1 MVDIAA
7 ALLPVIGFLV
17 VLYTMDGFKLV
28 PIRSV
33 LIALAAG
40 AGAAVA
46 SLWLWNILGLSVQE
60 SRAGTYYDAPILEEA
75 LKASVLIALIALGR
89 VGFLVDAAIHGFAVG
104 AGFAL
109 VENTTYLRAVAAAP
123 LALWLV
129 RGLGTA
135 MLHGGTT
142 AIFAI
147 VSRAM
152 RDRFPR
158 RPILSFLPGLA
169 AAIAIHAGFNALP
182 LPPMILTALILL
194 VLPLLLLLT
203 FDRSERAIREWMGAG
218 MDLDVELL
226 QLVTSDSFTVT
237 RFGQYLR
244 ELSERFPAVVVADMY
259 CLLRLELEL
268 SVHARAMIMAR
279 DAGLELKGD
288 EDLDAS
294 LAEREYLHRSIG
306 RAGLLALRPLQVT
319 GHRDRWHRQL
329 LKQARRERS
338 SQRRN
343 GENEGERRV

>member
-1 MVDIAA
+1 MADIAA
-7 ALLPVIGFLV
+7 ALLPVVGFLI

-33 LIALAAG
+33 LATLAGGSCAAL
-40 AGAAVA
+40 V
-46 SLWLWNILGLSVQE
+46 SLWLWHVLGLDGQ
-60 SRAGTYYDAPILEEA
+60 AGNVATYYDAPLLEET
-75 LKASVLIALIALGR
+75 LKASVVIGLMARGR
-89 VGFLVDAAIHGFAVG
+89 VGFLVDAAVHGFSVG

-109 VENTTYLRAVAAAP
+109 VENITYLQVFGTAP

-142 AIFAI
+142 AIFGI

-158 RPILSFLPGLA
+158 HPVSAFLPGLA
-169 AAIAIHAGFNALP
+169 AAIVIHAGFNALP
-182 LPPMILTALILL
+182 FPPMILTALIMI
-194 VLPLLLLLT
+194 VLPLLLLFT

-218 MDLDVELL
+218 MDLDLEVL
-226 QLVTSDSFTVT
+226 QLVTSEHFTVT

-244 ELSERFPAVVVADMY
+244 ELSERFPGVIVADMY

-279 DAGLELKGD
+279 DAGVELKGD
-288 EDLDAS
+288 EDLEAI
-294 LAEREYLHRSIG
+294 LAEREHLHRSIG

-319 GHRDRWHRQL
+319 SHRDHWHREL
-329 LKQARRERS
+329 LKQSRTRRK
-338 SQRRN
+338 
-343 GENEGERRV
+343 

>member
-1 MVDIAA
+1 MASTAA
-7 ALLPVIGFLV
+7 ALLPVVGFLI
-17 VLYTMDGFKLV
+17 VLYAMDGFKLV

-33 LIALAAG
+33 LMTLAAG
-40 AGAAVA
+40 GCAALV
-46 SLWLWNILGLSVQE
+46 SLWLWNILGLDVRTDSVVT
-60 SRAGTYYDAPILEEA
+60 RYDAPLLEEA
-75 LKASVLIALIALGR
+75 LKASVVIALMTTGR
-89 VGFLVDAAIHGFAVG
+89 VGFLVDAAVHGFSVG

-109 VENTTYLRAVAAAP
+109 VENMTYLHAFGTAP

-142 AIFAI
+142 AIFGI

-158 RPILSFLPGLA
+158 YPVLAFLPGLA
-169 AAIAIHAGFNALP
+169 AAVVIHASFNALP
-182 LPPMILTALILL
+182 FPPIVLTALIML
-194 VLPLLLLLT
+194 VLPLLLLFT

-218 MDLDVELL
+218 MDLDIEVL
-226 QLVTSDSFTVT
+226 QLVTSEHFTVT

-244 ELSERFPAVVVADMY
+244 ELSARFPGVIVADMY

-279 DAGLELKGD
+279 DAGVELKGD
-288 EDLDAS
+288 EDLEAI

-319 GHRDRWHRQL
+319 SQRDHWHREL
-329 LKQARRERS
+329 LKQSRLRRK
-338 SQRRN
+338 
-343 GENEGERRV
+343 